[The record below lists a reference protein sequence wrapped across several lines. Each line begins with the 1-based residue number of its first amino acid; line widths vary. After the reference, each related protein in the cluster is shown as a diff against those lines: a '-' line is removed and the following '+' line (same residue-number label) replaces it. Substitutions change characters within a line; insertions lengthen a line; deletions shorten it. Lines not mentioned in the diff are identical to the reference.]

1 MRDLI
6 LLHQLQAL
14 PLGAK
19 VLMSQQRIRE
29 WYQHFNGKVVISFS
43 GGKDST
49 VLTHLVRDL
58 YPEVPMVFAN
68 TGLEYPEIQAFARK
82 MGAEFVRPK
91 MRFDEVISTYGYP
104 LISKEVAQ
112 AIYAA
117 RHLYSV
123 AKVKDPRVKDF
134 DGSWKLE
141 HSERTSKR
149 MEFLGKRMSG
159 PGATYKL
166 AEEEYEKT
174 RSGAPIDTESYTGS
188 TFYNKSKWL
197 PMLQETQFQISHYCC
212 DIMKKYPIKQYKKVT
227 GRKNYLGSMAEESKL
242 RESAWVKSG
251 CNTFE
256 GAKQSSKPMSF
267 WTEQD
272 VLRYILENNLEICSV
287 YGSIMATDDGNNLYT
302 PMPGIDCTLK
312 CTGCSRTG
320 CIFCGFGVHLEKG
333 KTTKFQALS
342 VTHPK
347 QYEYCMGG
355 GQWVDNP
362 KYDPTSPEYDGDWK
376 VWNPKKIWVPSKA
389 GLGMRKVFDDL
400 NQLYGKNFIRYE

>member
-1 MRDLI
+1 
-6 LLHQLQAL
+6 
-14 PLGAK
+14 
-19 VLMSQQRIRE
+19 MSQQRIRE
-29 WYQHFNGKVVISFS
+29 WYNYFNGKVVISFS

-49 VLTHLVRDL
+49 VLTHLVHGL
-58 YPEVPMVFAN
+58 YPNVPLVFAN
-68 TGLEYPEIQAFARK
+68 TGLEYPEIQAFAKK

-112 AIYAA
+112 SVYAA
-117 RHLYSV
+117 RHMHSV
-123 AKVKDPRVKDF
+123 SLKKDPRIKSF

-149 MEFLGKRMSG
+149 MEFLGKRLTG
-159 PGATYKL
+159 PGETYKL
-166 AEEEYEKT
+166 AEEEYL
-174 RSGAPIDTESYTGS
+174 SGKLADKNDYAFSV
-188 TFYNKSKWL
+188 FYNKTKWL
-197 PMLQETQFQISHYCC
+197 PMVQETQFQISHYCC
-212 DIMKKYPIKQYKKVT
+212 DIMKKYPIRKYKTQT
-227 GRKNYLGSMAEESKL
+227 GLKNYLGSMAEESKL

-256 GAKQSSKPMSF
+256 GNKQSSKPMSF

-287 YGSIMATDDGNNLYT
+287 YGSIMAVDKDECLYT

-320 CIFCGFGVHLEKG
+320 CIFCGFGCHLEKTG
-333 KTTKFQALS
+333 TTKFQMLAK
-342 VTHPK
+342 THPR
-347 QYEYCMGG
+347 QYEYCMSG
-355 GQWVDNP
+355 GQFVDNP
-362 KYDPTSPEYDGDWK
+362 NYDPTAPEYDGEWK
-376 VWNPKKIWVPSKA
+376 VWNPKKIWVPSKI
-389 GLGMRKVFDDL
+389 GLGMKKVFDDL

>member
-1 MRDLI
+1 MRDLV

-14 PLGAK
+14 PLNAK

-29 WYQHFNGKVVISFS
+29 WYNYFNGKVVISFS

-49 VLTHLVRDL
+49 VLTHLVHGL
-58 YPEVPMVFAN
+58 YPNVPLVFAN
-68 TGLEYPEIQAFARK
+68 TGLEYPEIQAFAKK

-112 AIYAA
+112 SVYAA
-117 RHLYSV
+117 RHMHSV
-123 AKVKDPRVKDF
+123 SLKKDPRIKSF

-149 MEFLGKRMSG
+149 MEFLGKRLTG
-159 PGATYKL
+159 PGETYKL
-166 AEEEYEKT
+166 AEEEYL
-174 RSGAPIDTESYTGS
+174 SGKLADKNDYAFSV
-188 TFYNKSKWL
+188 FYNKTKWL
-197 PMLQETQFQISHYCC
+197 PMVQETQFQISHYCC
-212 DIMKKYPIKQYKKVT
+212 DIMKKYPIRKYKKQT
-227 GRKNYLGSMAEESKL
+227 GLKNYLGSMAEESKL

-256 GAKQSSKPMSF
+256 GNKQSSKPMSF
-267 WTEQD
+267 WTEQY

-287 YGSIMATDDGNNLYT
+287 YGSIMAVDKDECLYT

-320 CIFCGFGVHLEKG
+320 CIFCGFGCHLEKTG
-333 KTTKFQALS
+333 TTKFQMLAK
-342 VTHPK
+342 THPR
-347 QYEYCMGG
+347 QYEYCMSG
-355 GQWVDNP
+355 GQFVDNP
-362 KYDPTSPEYDGDWK
+362 NYDPTAPEYDGEWK
-376 VWNPKKIWVPSKA
+376 VWNPKKIWVPSKI
-389 GLGMRKVFDDL
+389 GLGMKKVFDDL